1 MSKIVFR
8 IQQIIYDRDFQQK
21 LLTKV
26 VYYFKY
32 IYQVYPVVTFSLRGI
47 LTVKKITQ
55 MIYLKL
61 QGFTLKGQKKFTH
74 SHEKL
79 LLYTIARTQKYYLI
93 WNDIFFH
100 RHNDFTDAILLL
112 IQYEVTMKTQF

>member
-32 IYQVYPVVTFSLRGI
+32 IYQVYQVVTFSLRGV

-61 QGFTLKGQKKFTH
+61 HGFTLKGQKKFTP
-74 SHEKL
+74 
-79 LLYTIARTQKYYLI
+79 
-93 WNDIFFH
+93 
-100 RHNDFTDAILLL
+100 
-112 IQYEVTMKTQF
+112 VT

>member
-32 IYQVYPVVTFSLRGI
+32 IYQVYPVVTFSLRGV

-61 QGFTLKGQKKFTH
+61 HGFTLKGQKKFTPVTWEIV
-74 SHEKL
+74 SL
-79 LLYTIARTQKYYLI
+79 
-93 WNDIFFH
+93 
-100 RHNDFTDAILLL
+100 HNGADTKGI
-112 IQYEVTMKTQF
+112 I